1 MEGKMEQNETQKRF
15 IQAMRAE
22 NAQPIGVFL
31 SVRFAGD
38 GLYGRAKLNAKGM
51 RAWVYGQKAT

>member
-1 MEGKMEQNETQKRF
+1 MEQNETQKRF